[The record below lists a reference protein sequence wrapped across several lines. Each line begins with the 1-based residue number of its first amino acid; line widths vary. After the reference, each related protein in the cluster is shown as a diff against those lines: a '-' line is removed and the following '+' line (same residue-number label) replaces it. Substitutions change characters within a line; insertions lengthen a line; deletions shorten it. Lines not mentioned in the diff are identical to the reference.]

1 MNKYNKKTTETY
13 WNMMGVAEFDHIL
26 DAIGTTYGRP
36 TYKCIHCG
44 FVHDDYMSEL
54 SKTERCTYPDP
65 IPLSLAELAEYMRNA
80 CDRECL
86 PWTAE
91 LHSVM
96 GHEFP
101 ITLWSADQA
110 LWKATPKQRIEAAV
124 AAWEYKND

>member
-65 IPLSLAELAEYMRNA
+65 IPLSPAELAFYMRDK
-80 CDRECL
+80 CLELEL
-86 PWTAE
+86 PWTHE
-91 LHSVM
+91 LAILLPSRM
-96 GHEFP
+96 NLGNDP
-101 ITLWSADQA
+101 SYA
-110 LWKATPKQRIEAAV
+110 LEVSMSEQWIEAAV